1 MTKQLCGTWCYH
13 QRIPGAKVLAKKTV
27 ASFQVAGD
35 YFLEGGGG
43 MIELIIK
50 KSGVERS
57 RSPSALVPDGKTCG
71 EGSTPWV

>member
-1 MTKQLCGTWCYH
+1 MTNNSVEHDVIIKEYLGPRFYLKKLWP
-13 QRIPGAKVLAKKTV
+13 RFKSLAITFWK
-27 ASFQVAGD
+27 
-35 YFLEGGGG
+35 EGVG

-71 EGSTPWV
+71 EGSTP